1 MNDECFR
8 GSWVN
13 FNKIASGVWGYPQ
26 ETPSNIIQISAK
38 SMDTKLFKFPVSSKQ
53 ISSHFAVLVFN
64 DLTSALGWPVSCHF
78 VFIYRLIYLLTTK
91 NLYSSFPW
99 KILLFKKTT
108 VKVEHIYSKLISS
121 SSLDGKQHWF
131 LKHSYFE
138 KLWHSFAEVIPFFP
152 LAIISNLY
160 E

>member
-64 DLTSALGWPVSCHF
+64 DLTSALGWPVSCYF
-78 VFIYRLIYLLTTK
+78 IFIYRLIIYLQLKIYTPVFHERF
-91 NLYSSFPW
+91 SFLR
-99 KILLFKKTT
+99 KLLSKWN
-108 VKVEHIYSKLISS
+108 IYTAS
-121 SSLDGKQHWF
+121 
-131 LKHSYFE
+131 
-138 KLWHSFAEVIPFFP
+138 
-152 LAIISNLY
+152 
-160 E
+160 